1 MKSWQI
7 ALAWIGGVVVF
18 LLAVVSIFWILIEIK
33 HDKSAVQY
41 VQDEWGWFSDKDDTK
56 TDEVV
61 VDSDDGSTQAIATI
75 NF

>member
-7 ALAWIGGVVVF
+7 ALAWIGGLVLVAVLVVF
-18 LLAVVSIFWILIEIK
+18 GAWLWTEVK
-33 HDKSAVQY
+33 YDKSIVDYA
-41 VQDEWGWFSDKDDTK
+41 QDEWGWFSDKDDTK